1 MPSRLNSGWTI
12 ESATTLTAALPES
25 PSRPD
30 LRALFLGFSTVGL
43 SGFGGV
49 LPFARRMLVEERRWM
64 SPEEFNAQLGLCQFL
79 PGPNVVN
86 LAVIVG
92 KRYQGLAG
100 AIVAPVGLLAGP
112 VAVVLLL
119 ALLYDAYG
127 SLPLVQSMLRGIA
140 AVGAGLLFAMAWRM
154 GMAIKDKLAFLPF
167 TVMVVAAIAWL
178 RWPMLWVMLSGLA
191 LSGGLAFWR
200 LGRR

>member
-1 MPSRLNSGWTI
+1 MS
-12 ESATTLTAALPES
+12 TAAVTDAP
-25 PSRPD
+25 PKPNARPD
-30 LRALFLGFSTVGL
+30 LRALFFGFSSVGL

-49 LPFARRMLVEERRWM
+49 LPFARRMLVEDRRWM
-64 SPEEFNAQLGLCQFL
+64 TAEEFNTQLGLCQFL

-86 LAVIVG
+86 LAVVVG

-112 VAVVLLL
+112 LVIVLLL

-127 SLPLVQSMLRGIA
+127 NLPLAQGMLRGIA

-154 GMAIKDKLAFLPF
+154 ARALRDKPYFLPF
-167 TVMVVAAIAWL
+167 SALTVLGIAVL
-178 RWPMLWVMLSGLA
+178 RWPLPSVMLAGLLLA
-191 LSGGLAFWR
+191 GGLAYWR
-200 LGRR
+200 LGRS